1 VESQAE
7 GTPCIW
13 ETEQEMAG
21 ENLMVLERAK
31 IDPILVVYGE
41 YKQNKIPKNLGSNKI
56 TYSGNFF
63 RCPVFIEKL

>member
-1 VESQAE
+1 
-7 GTPCIW
+7 
-13 ETEQEMAG
+13 MAG